1 MKFINLDRQYV
12 GQMEELNFAATRVLA
27 SGHYILGQ
35 EVEAFEREFAKYCG
49 IKHCIGVACG
59 TDALVLSL
67 KAAGVGKGDQ
77 VIVPANTYIATWFA
91 VSRVGA
97 TPIPIEPGSD
107 YCINVQRARDKINC
121 DVKAMIPVH
130 LFGHP
135 ADMSGILEL
144 ADEYGLTIVND
155 CAQAHGARYDGK
167 NVGAFRHINA
177 FSFYPTK
184 TLGGFGDGGAVTTDD
199 DGYAERVRR
208 LRWEG
213 QTEKGVCSEI
223 GYNSLLD
230 EMQAALLRVRL
241 ANIRWTYQARMA
253 IANRYYNGLKDLPII
268 LPRVQPKINFHVY
281 HQFVIRHPERDK
293 LRDYLA
299 KCGVPTMIHYPIPPH
314 LQGAYR
320 HLEYERGDFPIT
332 EEYAETMI
340 SLPICPAMT
349 EEEVVLVVKSIRSFF
364 E

>member
-12 GQMEELNFAATRVLA
+12 GQMQELNFAAERVLA
-27 SGHYILGQ
+27 SGRYILGP

-49 IKHCIGVACG
+49 VKHCIGVACG

-67 KAAGVGKGDQ
+67 RAAGVGEGDQ

-97 TPIPIEPGSD
+97 VPVPIEPGLD
-107 YCINVQRARDKINC
+107 YCIDVDRIEKNIWSS
-121 DVKAMIPVH
+121 VKAIIPVH

-135 ADMSGILEL
+135 ANMRSILEM
-144 ADEYGLTIVND
+144 ADKYCLDIVND

-167 NVGAFRHINA
+167 NVGAFRHLNA

-199 DGYAERVRR
+199 DELAEKIRM
-208 LRWEG
+208 LRWDG
-213 QTEKGVCSEI
+213 QTEKGVSVEF

-230 EMQAALLRVRL
+230 EMQAALIRVRL
-241 ANIRWTYQARMA
+241 ANMRWTYDARLA
-253 IANRYYNGLKDLPII
+253 IANRYYNGLKGLPLA
-268 LPRVQPKINFHVY
+268 LPLVRHLVDHVY
-281 HQFVIRHPERDK
+281 HQFVIRYPARDK
-293 LRDYLA
+293 LRDHLA
-299 KCGVPTMIHYPIPPH
+299 KCGVPTMIHYPIPPY
-314 LQGAYR
+314 LQDAYR
-320 HLEYERGDFPIT
+320 YLGYKKGDFPVT
-332 EEYAETMI
+332 EEYAKTMI

-349 EEEVVLVVKSIRSFF
+349 EEEVILVVKSIRSFF
-364 E
+364 A

>member
-27 SGHYILGQ
+27 SGRYILGP

-49 IKHCIGVACG
+49 VKHCIGVACG

-67 KAAGVGKGDQ
+67 LATGVGEGDK

-97 TPIPIEPGSD
+97 TPIPVEPRLD
-107 YCINVQRARDKINC
+107 YCIDVERIEEKINNRT
-121 DVKAMIPVH
+121 KAIIPVH

-135 ADMSGILEL
+135 AEMQSIFKL
-144 ADEYGLTIVND
+144 AEKHYLAVISD

-167 NVGAFRHINA
+167 NVGAFRHLNA

-184 TLGGFGDGGAVTTDD
+184 TLGGFGDGGAVMTDD
-199 DGYAERVRR
+199 DFYADQVRMS
-208 LRWEG
+208 RWEG
-213 QTEKGVCSEI
+213 QTKKGVCFRI

-230 EMQAALLRVRL
+230 ELQAALLRVKLADMNEKYASRL
-241 ANIRWTYQARMA
+241 K
-253 IANRYYNGLKDLPII
+253 IADRYYDGLYDLSLELPYVK
-268 LPRVQPKINFHVY
+268 PRVDHVF

-293 LRDYLA
+293 LRKHLA
-299 KCGVPTMIHYPIPPH
+299 ERDVPTMVHYPIPPH

-320 HLEYERGDFPIT
+320 HLGYEKGDFPIT

-340 SLPICPAMT
+340 SLPICPTMT
-349 EEEVVLVVKSIRSFF
+349 EEEVDLVVNSIRSFF

>member
-12 GQMEELNFAATRVLA
+12 GQMEDLNSAAMRVLT
-27 SGHYILGQ
+27 SGRYILGP
-35 EVEAFEREFAKYCG
+35 EVGAFEREFAEYCG
-49 IKHCIGVACG
+49 VKYCIGVACG

-67 KAAGVGKGDQ
+67 VAAGVGDGDR

-97 TPIPIEPGSD
+97 IPIPIEPGPD
-107 YCINVQRARDKINC
+107 YCIDVERIEKEIWSG
-121 DVKAMIPVH
+121 VKAIIPVH

-135 ADMSGILEL
+135 VDMSGILKL
-144 ADEYGLTIVND
+144 AEKYNLIIISD
-155 CAQAHGARYDGK
+155 CAQAHGARYDGI
-167 NVGAFRHINA
+167 NVGAFRPLNA

-199 DGYAERVRR
+199 NIYADRIRR

-213 QTEKGVCSEI
+213 QIEKGVFAKV

-241 ANIRWTYQARMA
+241 ANMRWTYDARLA
-253 IANRYYNGLKDLPII
+253 IANRYYNGLKGLPIN
-268 LPRVQPKINFHVY
+268 LPQVRPLVDHVY
-281 HQFVIRHPERDK
+281 HQFVIRYSERDK
-293 LRDYLA
+293 LREHLA
-299 KCGVPTMIHYPIPPH
+299 ECEVPTMVHYPIPPH
-314 LQGAYR
+314 LQGAYQ
-320 HLEYERGDFPIT
+320 HLEYEEGDFPIT
-332 EEYAETMI
+332 EEYAKTMI
-340 SLPICPAMT
+340 SLPICPTMT